1 MADAD
6 ADADAPRRMSLLYQL
21 YLTNQAARDFM
32 RLSLRGVDMSG
43 EAYALYSYFFGNGP
57 RTLTQAARDLG
68 WPITTVSTVLGP
80 LIESGEMERRP
91 HPTDGRARLIALT
104 DAGRERLMSAAPGFS
119 TGYKALL
126 DQLERRDADVE
137 ALFAALDALRA
148 GIVRTNQLLAA
159 EGESEN

>member
-1 MADAD
+1 
-6 ADADAPRRMSLLYQL
+6 
-21 YLTNQAARDFM
+21 
-32 RLSLRGVDMSG
+32 
-43 EAYALYSYFFGNGP
+43 
-57 RTLTQAARDLG
+57 
-68 WPITTVSTVLGP
+68 
-80 LIESGEMERRP
+80 
-91 HPTDGRARLIALT
+91 
-104 DAGRERLMSAAPGFS
+104 MSAAPGFS